1 MYHRSRIVF
10 NTLLVV
16 TTGAGCVLTYA
27 NYNPQL
33 RDNLKKRSTIMN
45 EVIQFV
51 WQEKKTFKQRI
62 EEIIPPKKK

>member
-10 NTLLVV
+10 NILLVA
-16 TTGAGCVLTYA
+16 TAGAGCALTYA

-33 RDNLKKRSTIMN
+33 RDNLKKRSVIMN

-62 EEIIPPKKK
+62 DEIIPPKKK